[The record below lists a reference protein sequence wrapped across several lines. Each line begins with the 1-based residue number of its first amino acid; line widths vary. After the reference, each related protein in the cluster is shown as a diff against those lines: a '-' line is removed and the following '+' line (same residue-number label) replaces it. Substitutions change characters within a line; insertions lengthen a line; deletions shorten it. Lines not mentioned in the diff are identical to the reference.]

1 MGMILPKHE
10 FFSLLNKRRYPPH
23 RADEAR
29 NALAPFRLFGFI
41 LHDPVAHPEFHH
53 VLSESFERL
62 DYLTGEHFLFFTV
75 IEPNDNWLKRASGRG
90 YYTVFN
96 SNPLLSVGQGVV
108 PKDFEISIFTLAEGL
123 GIDYADLPVL
133 VLTNDL
139 QGDTYQVIKTS
150 PQALEKQLTEIG
162 YFCSQQ
168 EEKFNILNGPFQDL
182 VKSIDI
188 AGESYL
194 QRVEDSM
201 ADMLGDFLSFLD
213 SSEGGKYSPPKAL
226 RYGRVVEKYLM
237 KGGDDLY
244 DQRREQLKLFV
255 LGCLSHLSPVKIDP
269 ADELDIRCEAESRII
284 YRTYLKVYP
293 VFEDLIYRAYLKSR
307 PQRPPHRLDQE
318 QEGPRHF
325 VPNANTVDLSPL
337 FLCLGKVLEIEVN
350 HSLVQWYRQHLKIE
364 MPTFYNLYKPGGNS
378 YTVIPNSGFENPR
391 PIDLNKRLGQNKW
404 KALNLGESQ
413 LVAKTLY
420 ADSHYPEAFTD
431 FNTLLIHWELL
442 MNFRNQSAHTNT
454 MGPDRFTRA
463 QEAFQHIL
471 QNHLELMLDLKE
483 MLKPPM
489 LVKG

>member
-10 FFSLLNKRRYPPH
+10 FFSLLSKRRHPPH
-23 RADEAR
+23 RAVDEAR
-29 NALAPFRLFGFI
+29 SALAPFRLLGFI
-41 LHDPVAHPEFHH
+41 LHDPVAHPEFHQ
-53 VLSESFERL
+53 VLSQSFERL
-62 DYLTGEHFLFFTV
+62 DYLTGEYFLFFTV
-75 IEPNDNWLKRASGRG
+75 IEPNDNWIKRASGRG
-90 YYTVFN
+90 YYTLFN
-96 SNPLLSVGQGVV
+96 TNPLLSVGKGVV
-108 PKDFEISIFTLAEGL
+108 PQDFEISTYTLAEGL
-123 GIDYADLPVL
+123 GIDYTDLPVL

-201 ADMLGDFLSFLD
+201 ADMLGDFLSFVD
-213 SSEGGKYSPPKAL
+213 TSEGGRYSVPPER

-237 KGGDDLY
+237 KRGEDLY

-255 LGCLSHLSPVKIDP
+255 LGCLSHLSPIQINP
-269 ADELDIRCEAESRII
+269 AEELDIRCESESRIV

-293 VFEDLIYRAYLKSR
+293 VFEDLINKAYLK
-307 PQRPPHRLDQE
+307 PRPPRRFDEE
-318 QEGPRHF
+318 QPPPMPF

-337 FLCLGKVLEIEVN
+337 CLCLGKVLEIEVN
-350 HSLVQWYRQHLKIE
+350 HSLVQWYRQHLNIE
-364 MPTFYNLYKPGGNS
+364 MPTFYNLYKPGVNR
-378 YTVIPNSGFENPR
+378 YTVIPNGFQNPR

-420 ADSHYPEAFTD
+420 ADRHYPEAFPN
-431 FNTLLIHWELL
+431 FNTLLTHWELL
-442 MNFRNQSAHTNT
+442 MNFRNQSTHTHT
-454 MGPDRFTRA
+454 MGPDRFNKV
-463 QEAFQHIL
+463 QMAFQDIL
-471 QNHLELMLDLKE
+471 KNHLELMLELKE
-483 MLKPPM
+483 GLKPPP
-489 LVKG
+489 VAQG

>member
-10 FFSLLNKRRYPPH
+10 FFSLLSKRRHPPH
-23 RADEAR
+23 RAVDEAR
-29 NALAPFRLFGFI
+29 SALAPFRLFGFI
-41 LHDPVAHPEFHH
+41 LHDPVAHPEFHQ
-53 VLSESFERL
+53 VLSQSFERL
-62 DYLTGEHFLFFTV
+62 DYLTGEYFLFFTV
-75 IEPNDNWLKRASGRG
+75 IEPNDNWIKRASGRG
-90 YYTVFN
+90 YYTLFN
-96 SNPLLSVGQGVV
+96 TNPLLSVGKGVV
-108 PKDFEISIFTLAEGL
+108 PQDFEISTYTLAEGL
-123 GIDYADLPVL
+123 GIDYTDLPVL

-201 ADMLGDFLSFLD
+201 ADMLGDFLSFVD
-213 SSEGGKYSPPKAL
+213 TSEGGRYSVPPER

-237 KGGDDLY
+237 KRGEDLY

-255 LGCLSHLSPVKIDP
+255 LGCLSHLSPIQINP
-269 ADELDIRCEAESRII
+269 AEELDIRCESESRIV

-293 VFEDLIYRAYLKSR
+293 VFEDLINKAYLK
-307 PQRPPHRLDQE
+307 PRPPRRFDEE
-318 QEGPRHF
+318 QPPPMPF

-337 FLCLGKVLEIEVN
+337 CLCLGKVLEIEVN
-350 HSLVQWYRQHLKIE
+350 HSLVQWYRQHLNIE
-364 MPTFYNLYKPGGNS
+364 MPTFYNLYKPGVNR
-378 YTVIPNSGFENPR
+378 YTVIPNGFQNPR

-420 ADSHYPEAFTD
+420 ADRHYPEAFPN
-431 FNTLLIHWELL
+431 FNTLLTHWELL
-442 MNFRNQSAHTNT
+442 MNFRNQSTHTHT
-454 MGPDRFTRA
+454 MGPDRFNKV
-463 QEAFQHIL
+463 QMAFQDIL
-471 QNHLELMLDLKE
+471 KNHLELMLELKE
-483 MLKPPM
+483 GLKPPP
-489 LVKG
+489 VAQG